1 MDKKVRAF
9 QSLWH
14 MIPTTPHPLTPAL
27 PWVPSPFSQSRSIPD
42 VGRFGHCPWTVWT
55 SSFSLP
61 ALMIT
66 PAGLLPIF
74 MPALP
79 LSSHILMEIPPYS
92 YLWQG
97 EDYLKDT
104 VFIILIDH
112 RCTSPSKISS
122 YWCNHFAPRKNI
134 RQKTQRGQSRHW
146 FNKQI
151 CKRNHQF
158 Q

>member
-1 MDKKVRAF
+1 MGTPREKIQGRCWEFQEWKKSPRISESVTHDPNYAPPPDPCLG
-9 QSLWH
+9 S
-14 MIPTTPHPLTPAL
+14 
-27 PWVPSPFSQSRSIPD
+27 WVPSPFSQSRSIPD

-104 VFIILIDH
+104 AFIILIDH
-112 RCTSPSKISS
+112 RSTSPSKISS
-122 YWCNHFAPRKNI
+122 Y
-134 RQKTQRGQSRHW
+134 
-146 FNKQI
+146 
-151 CKRNHQF
+151 
-158 Q
+158 

>member
-1 MDKKVRAF
+1 
-9 QSLWH
+9 

-74 MPALP
+74 MPVLP

-97 EDYLKDT
+97 GGLPQGHSLYNSNRSQMYLPLENILLLMQSLCTPKKYTAKNTKRT
-104 VFIILIDH
+104 VKALI
-112 RCTSPSKISS
+112 
-122 YWCNHFAPRKNI
+122 
-134 RQKTQRGQSRHW
+134 Q
-146 FNKQI
+146 
-151 CKRNHQF
+151 
-158 Q
+158 